1 MSKKEKAFE
10 YVVPLIADWW
20 KEQNPTKDFKY
31 NDLSILKIM
40 RILFLIAS
48 VDANKQNDGL
58 LNVFNKWY
66 AMPYGHIEKD
76 VWQMIKGK
84 KGVFK
89 NFVISN
95 KGLILK

>member
-1 MSKKEKAFE
+1 MSKKEKSFE

-20 KEQNPTKDFKY
+20 KEQNPSKDFKC
-31 NDLSILKIM
+31 NDLSVLKIM

-48 VDANKQNDGL
+48 VDTNKDNDGL
-58 LNVFNKWY
+58 LDIFDKWS

-84 KGVFK
+84 KGIFK

-95 KGLILK
+95 KPLILK